1 MKASIETESTHH
13 KGNKSP
19 PGRSACLYPEIFNDL
34 PEISSSF
41 PLKKMPHEVEMCQRL
56 MQCASGCGK

>member
-1 MKASIETESTHH
+1 MKAPIEAESAHH
-13 KGNKSP
+13 KGYKSL
-19 PGRSACLYPEIFNDL
+19 PGRSACLHPEILHDL

-56 MQCASGCGK
+56 MDV

>member
-13 KGNKSP
+13 KGYKSL
-19 PGRSACLYPEIFNDL
+19 PGRSASLYPKIFNDL

-41 PLKKMPHEVEMCQRL
+41 PLKKMLHEVEMCQCL
-56 MQCASGCGK
+56 MQCVSCCGK